1 MGKSVELSTRRTA
14 GAVKLLLIIHAVLLF
29 AGLYAH
35 LSTYRLYSEMPEL
48 YWHLPH
54 PARDVQRFVV
64 LAQLC
69 SFFITAIFFLLWTYR
84 SYRKLSALSDRNLRF
99 SPGWAVGWY
108 FVPIMNL
115 FRPYQVMEEMWKE
128 SAPDAD
134 PSRIEEGKSRT
145 GSPLLKGWWGLW
157 LLSHLLAGVL
167 GVRPMDP
174 GESALFMFLTG
185 IAGILLCL
193 VTFFL
198 VRAIDQRLAK
208 KRALMERQIREKA
221 RAFP

>member
-1 MGKSVELSTRRTA
+1 MDLYKNTRRPA
-14 GAVKLLLIIHAVLLF
+14 EAVNILLVIHAVLLF

-35 LSTYRLYSEMPEL
+35 LSAYRQYSAMPEL

-54 PARDVQRFVV
+54 PARDVQQFVI
-64 LAQLC
+64 LAQLG

-84 SYRKLSALSDRNLRF
+84 SYRHLSALSDRNLRF
-99 SPGWAVGWY
+99 SPGWAVSWY

-115 FRPYQVMEEMWKE
+115 FRPYQVMKEMWKE
-128 SAPDAD
+128 IDPDAD
-134 PSRIEEGKSRT
+134 PSRPEEGKGRT

-157 LLSHLLAGVL
+157 LLNHLLAGVSAF
-167 GVRPMDP
+167 VPMDP
-174 GESALFMFLTG
+174 GESARFMFLSS

-193 VTFFL
+193 AAFLL
-198 VRAIDQRLAK
+198 VRAIDRRLAK
-208 KRALMERQIREKA
+208 KRALLERQIREKA

>member
-1 MGKSVELSTRRTA
+1 MDLFTRRPA

-54 PARDVQRFVV
+54 PARDVQQFVV

-69 SFFITAIFFLLWTYR
+69 SFFITAISFLLWTYR
-84 SYRKLSALSDRNLRF
+84 SYRNLSALSDRDLRF

-115 FRPYQVMEEMWKE
+115 FRPFQVMKE
-128 SAPDAD
+128 IWEGSAPDAD
-134 PSRIEEGKSRT
+134 HSRPEEGKGRPV
-145 GSPLLKGWWGLW
+145 SPLLPGWWSLW
-157 LLSHLLAGVL
+157 LLSNFLAGVPV
-167 GVRPMDP
+167 VRPMDP
-174 GESALFMFLTG
+174 GESALYMFLTD
-185 IAGILLCL
+185 IVDIPLCF

-198 VRAIDQRLAK
+198 VRAIDQRQTE
-208 KRALMERQIREKA
+208 KRALPERQIREKA